1 MLFFALSKQTGALH
15 GVAIDGEAR
24 KARDA
29 ASAAAAAAAG
39 DNFGVTFSARPILK
53 GGGSSTSFLHAANPL
68 DQQGLSNTRFV
79 HRGPAGSGLEMRLI

>member
-29 ASAAAAAAAG
+29 ATAAAAAG

-68 DQQGLSNTRFV
+68 DQQGLSNMRFV

>member
-1 MLFFALSKQTGALH
+1 MSFFALSKQTGALH

-29 ASAAAAAAAG
+29 ATAAAAAAG
-39 DNFGVTFSARPILK
+39 DNFGVTFSARPIVK